1 MLIDPKLSKIDTK
14 IFTDNYDRIREDYIK
29 FRDSDFF
36 FDYSH
41 EYDLPSVDGESPV
54 NFVLSN
60 TQGFHWKVCPL
71 ILKRKPLSII
81 PKECQECFTTELLM
95 KQSITP
101 VLATFSILEPG
112 AELEPHSD
120 TDENLDPKY
129 YKSSVIKYHF
139 SLDIPSDGESALVVN
154 NECRILNNGDLNL
167 FDEKLSLHYAY
178 NRSANRRGV
187 LIASYIRAEV
197 LM

>member
-1 MLIDPKLSKIDTK
+1 MFIDPKLSKIDTK

-41 EYDLPSVDGESPV
+41 EYDLTSVDGESPV
-54 NFVLSN
+54 KFELSN
-60 TQGFHWKVCPL
+60 TPGFHWKVCPV
-71 ILKRKPLSII
+71 ILKKKPLHII
-81 PKECQECFTTELLM
+81 PMECQKCFTTEILM
-95 KQSITP
+95 KQPIKP

-120 TDENLDPKY
+120 GDENLDPKY
-129 YKSSVIKYHF
+129 YGSSVIKYHF
-139 SLDIPSDGESALVVN
+139 SLDIPSDGECGLVVN
-154 NECRILNNGDLNL
+154 NECRILNNRDLNL

-187 LIASYIRAEV
+187 LITSYIRAEV

>member
-1 MLIDPKLSKIDTK
+1 MFVDPKLSKIDTK
-14 IFTDNYDRIREDYIK
+14 IFTDNYNKIKEDYIK

-41 EYDLPSVDGESPV
+41 EYDLTSVDSKSPAK
-54 NFVLSN
+54 FSISN
-60 TQGFHWKVCPL
+60 TPGFHWKVCPL

-81 PKECQECFTTELLM
+81 PKECQESFTTELLI
-95 KQSITP
+95 KQPITP
-101 VLATFSILEPG
+101 VLVTFSILESG

-120 TDENLDPKY
+120 GDENLDPKY
-129 YKSSVIKYHF
+129 YGSSVIKYHF

-154 NECRILNNGDLNL
+154 NERRILNNGDLNL
-167 FDEKLSLHYAY
+167 FDEKLSSHYAY